1 MIKQIDLTLVN
12 LMCIWA

>member
-1 MIKQIDLTLVN
+1 MIKHIDLTLVN